1 MIREKS
7 HSWLLTLRLADWVWS
22 TMYLDNALNCCSAGK
37 FSLEKIK
44 EFQSHRCHFLL
55 ISVLWKKII
64 CLHCEEIWAL
74 SLGNAVNGT
83 LYPFEDVSTFFKLSI
98 PQHQNTLSFFF
109 YIPQPT
115 IMIHP
120 YLIPLLRTYLT
131 ASSALCT
138 RFWTEPSISCPD
150 LFSRRVKNG
159 NIWLVKSWLWTWI
172 KSTNVSKNKLKTC
185 KTKLEN

>member
-1 MIREKS
+1 MSTEKS

-83 LYPFEDVSTFFKLSI
+83 LYPFEDVTTFFKLSI
-98 PQHQNTLSFFF
+98 PQHQNTLLFFF
-109 YIPQPT
+109 FTYPTPQSWST
-115 IMIHP
+115 
-120 YLIPLLRTYLT
+120 LIWSLPQDLPNGIQRPLYPILNGAQHIL
-131 ASSALCT
+131 
-138 RFWTEPSISCPD
+138 
-150 LFSRRVKNG
+150 SR
-159 NIWLVKSWLWTWI
+159 LV
-172 KSTNVSKNKLKTC
+172 
-185 KTKLEN
+185 